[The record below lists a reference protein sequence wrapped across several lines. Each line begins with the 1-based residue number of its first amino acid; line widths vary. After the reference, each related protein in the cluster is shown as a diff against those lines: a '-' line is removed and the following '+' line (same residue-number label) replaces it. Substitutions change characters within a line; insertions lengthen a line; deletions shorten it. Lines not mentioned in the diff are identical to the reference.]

1 MTNWKS
7 TAQAFYGGVWY
18 PILVVALAFLGH
30 VTGLDVIFIAVIMTT
45 LVPALLLCDDFRFA
59 AMPILGVLFTVSTK
73 DYTPYDTG
81 YAERFFHPVTLT
93 LLIVVGVAVIASL
106 VFFLIRNRKSCNPL
120 PQKGLWLGLS
130 VLCVGMLFNGAFS
143 ANHEWMDQLY
153 VLLFALA
160 MLAVYFLFALYMRF
174 DRTAVDYTMYCFL
187 LAGILICAELICAYF
202 TTVRIVDGSIDK
214 GSVVLGWGI
223 WTAIGGMLAFL
234 MPVSFYFA
242 ASHRR
247 GWIAFG
253 IGLVEYLC
261 IFLSQSRGALLF
273 GTLGL
278 ALCMVC
284 LLIKGKNRKQ
294 NRILI
299 LGMAVLGLCGVLV
312 LWDKIF
318 AVVQNF
324 ASMGLADNGRFEIWG
339 IAWRNFLKYPVFGSG
354 FYDSF
359 VDPAFEHSFDPYLY
373 HNTVIQMLGAC
384 GLIGLAAYLWHRIET
399 LRLVFRKPNAC
410 KTFLGIALLTFLLFN
425 LLDVLFFKFYPSFFY
440 ALMLLCMEK
449 SETAESFCCSIKTRN
464 VTRKGDGH
472 GKDMDGNV

>member
-7 TAQAFYGGVWY
+7 TVQAFYGGAWY
-18 PILVVALAFLGH
+18 PVFVVALALLGH
-30 VTGLDVIFIAVIMTT
+30 VTGLDVAFIAAILFS

-59 AMPILGVLFTVSTK
+59 TMPILGVLFTVSTK
-73 DYTPYDTG
+73 DYTPYDNG

-93 LLIVVGVAVIASL
+93 LIAVVGTAVVSSL
-106 VFFLIRNRKSCNPL
+106 IFFLIRNRKNCNPL
-120 PQKGLWLGLS
+120 PKKGVWLGLA
-130 VLCVGMLFNGAFS
+130 VLCAGMIFNGAFS
-143 ANHEWMDQLY
+143 ANHEWMDQVY
-153 VLLFALA
+153 ALLFALA
-160 MLAVYFLFALYMRF
+160 VLAVYFLFALYMRF
-174 DRTAVDYTMYCFL
+174 DRTGVDYTMYCFL

-202 TTVRIVDGSIDK
+202 KSVRITDGSIDK

-247 GWIAFG
+247 GWLFFG
-253 IGLVEYLC
+253 IGLMEYLC
-261 IFLSQSRGALLF
+261 VFLSQSRGALLF

-278 ALCMVC
+278 AICMIC
-284 LLIKGKNRKQ
+284 LLLKGQNRKQ

-299 LGMAVLGLCGVLV
+299 LGMAVLGVCGVLV
-312 LWDKIF
+312 LWDKLF
-318 AVVQNF
+318 AMAQNLLN
-324 ASMGLADNGRFEIWG
+324 SGLGDNGRFEIWG
-339 IAWRNFLKYPVFGSG
+339 IAWSNFLKNPVFGSG

-373 HNTVIQMLGAC
+373 HNTVLQMLGAC
-384 GLIGLAAYLWHRIET
+384 GLVGFAAYLFHRVQT
-399 LRLVFRKPNAC
+399 VRLIVKKPNLQ
-410 KTFLGIALLTFLLFN
+410 KIFLGIALLTFLLFN

-449 SETAESFCCSIKTRN
+449 SETTEAVN
-464 VTRKGDGH
+464 Q
-472 GKDMDGNV
+472 